1 MARKKS
7 AEKLAPAPLGGASPA
22 GFVLD
27 FDGNL
32 AVQHIGAARQ
42 RISAALASAGPITV
56 DFSRIA
62 LIDTAGV
69 QLLLA
74 FGREAASRGL
84 PLELRGESAVLTT
97 ALDVLGLQGSLRSAF
112 GNAVR

>member
-7 AEKLAPAPLGGASPA
+7 AEGLAPAPQGTA
-22 GFVLD
+22 GCVLN
-27 FDGNL
+27 FDGSL
-32 AVQHIGAARQ
+32 AVQHIDAAHQ
-42 RISAALASAGPITV
+42 RISAAFASGGPIAV
-56 DFSRIA
+56 DLSRIA

-74 FGREAASRGL
+74 FCREAASRGL
-84 PLELRGESAVLTT
+84 ALELRGVSPLLAT
-97 ALDVLGLQGSLRSAF
+97 ALDVLGLQDSLRSAF